1 MCYLEDMADHEKQF
15 SYNDTLLAQGRY
27 REWFW
32 KGMDPTSAAW
42 LRAPVAKPE
51 PVEPEPIY
59 KNREFPQAKAWREKA
74 SCKGADPVLFFG
86 EDGADLKKVY
96 LAPDAGWRKLCPQ
109 CPVRD
114 LCLELARESES
125 EGIFG
130 GKLFVFFQAWK
141 NGVQESR
148 KTLHEYDESNIP
160 RKGRPKGSKNKPKNF
175 ALVAAAKRQQSWEEM
190 QKEINDRISSS

>member
-1 MCYLEDMADHEKQF
+1 M
-15 SYNDTLLAQGRY
+15 LAEGRY

-32 KGMDPTSAAW
+32 SGFDKSQTAY
-42 LRAPVAKPE
+42 LKAPVGVPE
-51 PVEPEPIY
+51 PPEPEPIY
-59 KNREFPQAKAWREKA
+59 KNKEFAQVKGWREKA
-74 SCKGADPVLFFG
+74 ACAGADPMLFFV
-86 EDGADLKKVY
+86 EEGADPRKAY
-96 LAPDAGWRKLCPQ
+96 LAPEAGWRKLCPQ
-109 CPVRD
+109 CPVRE

-190 QKEINDRISSS
+190 QKEINDRISNS